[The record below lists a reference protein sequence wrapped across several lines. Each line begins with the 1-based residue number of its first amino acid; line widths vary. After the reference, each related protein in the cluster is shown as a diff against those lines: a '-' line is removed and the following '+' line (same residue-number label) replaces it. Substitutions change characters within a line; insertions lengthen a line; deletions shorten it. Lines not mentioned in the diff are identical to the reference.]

1 MASTCLHYAINFGC
15 FFSFRISC
23 SLSSPAT
30 CFLFL
35 KSSNHLALIFWQEFL
50 EFLLDELHEDI
61 NRVQVKPYVE
71 TPDTAGLPLEEAAR
85 RCWLAFQE
93 REDSPIVDGFQGQ
106 LRSHLTCPDCH
117 GESTTFDP
125 FRCLSLPL
133 PQPTRTFF
141 IWHIKPGHNGDDASD
156 SPGERSQPSTVQYAI
171 ELRVGSSTTSEA
183 LALELARLMG
193 THADQVEV
201 AELRNGRLLR
211 VLHSAWPWQPARSI
225 LLENV
230 SRTSELVAFAVPKRE
245 VSVAA
250 ISTAAE
256 KRESEADEGNAGCT
270 GKRDGAPHDADNPT
284 KPLTFLRV
292 EQRAMILPS
301 PTCCSECGTDGAVD
315 AGITPSSSASGNGP
329 VNFAKAAAAA
339 KPKATLK
346 RCGRCRQAAYCSTA
360 CQKENWPKHQQ
371 DCHRLLEKHQPAG
384 VPLRLA
390 VPRDGLSARDLRAHI
405 IMAATG
411 RPVPKG
417 QAAAVTLAEIAPG
430 RTLRGKAKYITA
442 PKGETC
448 LHLPETLDL
457 ALCWWIDE
465 TVANTEASC
474 LTALPLAELATTL
487 HDSMK
492 GRKTEVRCT
501 AEGAG
506 IADYSVKRPWPP

>member
-1 MASTCLHYAINFGC
+1 MCTIRNQFW
-15 FFSFRISC
+15 
-23 SLSSPAT
+23 
-30 CFLFL
+30 CFLFFFPAAPRL
-35 KSSNHLALIFWQEFL
+35 LHHALCLNHPTPPFFSRQEFL

-71 TPDTAGLPLEEAAR
+71 TPDTAGLPLEDAAR
-85 RCWLAFQE
+85 RCWSAFQE

-141 IWHIKPGHNGDDASD
+141 VWHIRPGNDGASD
-156 SPGERSQPSTVQYAI
+156 SPGERFQPSTVQYAV
-171 ELRVGSSTTSEA
+171 ELRVGPSTTSEA

-193 THADQVEV
+193 THSDQVEV
-201 AELRNGRLLR
+201 AELRNGRFLR
-211 VLHSAWPWQPARSI
+211 VLHAAWPWQPARST
-225 LLENV
+225 LLKNV
-230 SRTSELVAFAVPKRE
+230 SHTSELVVFTVTARKDSFAAKD
-245 VSVAA
+245 SVAA
-250 ISTAAE
+250 TPTAAE
-256 KRESEADEGNAGCT
+256 KKELEPEEGDAACADE
-270 GKRDGAPHDADNPT
+270 RDGGPQDADKPT
-284 KPLTFLRV
+284 QHLTFLRV
-292 EQRAMILPS
+292 EQRAMTLPN

-315 AGITPSSSASGNGP
+315 AGVTPSIGSSAPGNGP
-329 VNFAKAAAAA
+329 VKFAKAAAAA
-339 KPKATLK
+339 KPKAPLK

-371 DCHRLLEKHQPAG
+371 DCHRRLEKHQPAG

-390 VPRDGLSARDLRAHI
+390 VPREGLTARDLRAHI
-405 IMAATG
+405 ILAATG

-430 RTLRGKAKYITA
+430 RTLRGKAKFITA

-457 ALCWWIDE
+457 ALCWWIE
-465 TVANTEASC
+465 EEEVANTEALR
-474 LTALPLAELATTL
+474 LTALPLTEIATTL

-492 GRKTEVRCT
+492 GRKAEVGCT
-501 AEGAG
+501 AEGLGPLA
-506 IADYSVKRPWPP
+506 AT